1 VRNFLTAILLTF
13 YVVAANSQAKQGN
26 NDADSPANTNV
37 FRSYTPEQE
46 GSVTFETMK
55 YDNPNKTQPVL
66 TLLKYDNKDVLS
78 GNKCVKEETVKMG
91 FQYVVVCHPRV
102 TLGNK
107 IWVFFYNFG
116 SNIELTFRNGFG
128 WKGRLNEKIVECRRS
143 SGDFVW

>member
-1 VRNFLTAILLTF
+1 MRYIIITILLTF
-13 YVVAANSQAKQGN
+13 YSALVNAQAKQGN
-26 NDADSPANTNV
+26 YDVESPANTNV
-37 FRSYTPEQE
+37 FRSYSPEQE
-46 GSVTFETMK
+46 GSVTLDKMK

-78 GNKCVKEETVKMG
+78 GNICVKEETVKMG
-91 FQYVVVCHPRV
+91 FLYVVVCHPRV

-116 SNIELTFRNGFG
+116 SNVELTFRNGFG
-128 WKGRLNEKIVECRRS
+128 WRGRLNEKIVECRRS